1 MKKYLNLIC
10 LLFIIVISYFMY
22 IRFSNKSEIPEFE
35 YKTTDNSTYS
45 NNDILNSEKKI
56 VFIYFSCNCEDC
68 KELINNIHNYK
79 ILQNNNQFIL
89 VTTEKKLAKIK
100 SFVNLAELNKLK
112 IPVLIDENNN
122 FPSDFGLGVSID
134 LPKIIVFDK
143 NKYLIKE
150 LNSIEDI
157 KHIRNN

>member
-1 MKKYLNLIC
+1 MKKYINLIS
-10 LLFIIVISYFMY
+10 LLLIIAISYFIY
-22 IRFSNKSEIPEFE
+22 IRFNKKSEIPVFE

-45 NNDILNSEKKI
+45 NNDIANSEKKI

-68 KELINNIHNYK
+68 KELINNIPNYK
-79 ILQNNNQFIL
+79 TLQNNNQFIL

-100 SFVNLAELNKLK
+100 EFVNLAELNKLK

-122 FPSDFGLGVSID
+122 FPSDFGLGISID
-134 LPKIIVFDK
+134 LPKIIVFNK